1 MIHEC
6 VRLLPVLHH
15 VKQQSPIMRP
25 RGLCRAKTVLTTWIG
40 ISFIQFIPCK
50 PSQPGKVYLTW
61 RSILIHLLGIW
72 KHGRML
78 QRKENLL
85 NLSTQA
91 EKHCVKLSQSHK
103 MLMKPSTSSLISCNL
118 GLWEDM
124 LMQDEAASCIDHPS
138 ISIASLLVCVT
149 PNLHRACTRR
159 RTCLRCHWDTRR
171 AKRRHKRS
179 CKVGSSKVWSLISTL
194 LINTYCTYYNLYM
207 VYRCLQSSHP
217 SLNWT
222 LEYSINGSYQ
232 PSSMHPM
239 FDTTTRIQPFR
250 TSITNTTRYKHDIQ
264 QNTSRS

>member
-1 MIHEC
+1 MQLIRMHHSISGKLIKKNKILGFGTSSMIHEC
-6 VRLLPVLHH
+6 LRLLPVLHH

-50 PSQPGKVYLTW
+50 PSQPGKAYLRW

-72 KHGRML
+72 EHGRML

-179 CKVGSSKVWSLISTL
+179 CKVGSSKVWFL
-194 LINTYCTYYNLYM
+194 
-207 VYRCLQSSHP
+207 
-217 SLNWT
+217 
-222 LEYSINGSYQ
+222 
-232 PSSMHPM
+232 
-239 FDTTTRIQPFR
+239 
-250 TSITNTTRYKHDIQ
+250 RYKKIHTVRTIIFIWSPDVYSLVTLHSIEPWS
-264 QNTSRS
+264 TR